1 MKPVPAKVVIGV
13 DAAVG
18 DGGAVGCGV
27 AVGLL
32 VVAPQA
38 TSSAARSR
46 LQKASGVQSEMCVNR
61 ISIVNFILLILL
73 VFIKLGSPASRQRQ
87 TPAQRPWITC
97 LLLVYLP

>member
-27 AVGLL
+27 AAGLL

-38 TSSAARSR
+38 TSSAARTR
-46 LQKASGVQSEMCVNR
+46 LQKASGVQPERCVNR
-61 ISIVNFILLILL
+61 MSMVNFILSFTT
-73 VFIKLGSPASRQRQ
+73 VSVLGGH
-87 TPAQRPWITC
+87 C
-97 LLLVYLP
+97 